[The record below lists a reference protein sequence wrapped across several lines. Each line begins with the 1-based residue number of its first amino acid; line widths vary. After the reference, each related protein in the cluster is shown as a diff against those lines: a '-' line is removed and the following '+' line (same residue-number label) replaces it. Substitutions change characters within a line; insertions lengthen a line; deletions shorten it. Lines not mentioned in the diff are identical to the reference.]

1 MKSIEERISAL
12 EADFNEDALHSQ
24 MISHAASLQHLTD
37 LVDYD
42 LNMLNRLAI
51 DIYLTK
57 KTYYSCGHSSHCSPS
72 PSPDR
77 RRRIDAE
84 NGSATHVARGTVSNL
99 AGTPE
104 ISRLERAY
112 RVASRLK
119 PESSL
124 DPVLFFRVLSSKH
137 AFAHSP
143 MRPTSKRMMRA

>member
-24 MISHAASLQHLTD
+24 MVSLAASLQHLTD
-37 LVDYD
+37 LADHD
-42 LNMLNRLAI
+42 LNMLYRLAI

-57 KTYYSCGHSSHCSPS
+57 ETYYSCGHSSHSSPS
-72 PSPDR
+72 PSPAR

-84 NGSATHVARGTVSNL
+84 NGAATQVARGTEPDL

-112 RVASRLK
+112 RVASRLE

-124 DPVLFFRVLSSKH
+124 DPMLFFRVLSSKH
-137 AFAHSP
+137 AFARSP
-143 MRPTSKRMMRA
+143 MRPTSKRVIRA